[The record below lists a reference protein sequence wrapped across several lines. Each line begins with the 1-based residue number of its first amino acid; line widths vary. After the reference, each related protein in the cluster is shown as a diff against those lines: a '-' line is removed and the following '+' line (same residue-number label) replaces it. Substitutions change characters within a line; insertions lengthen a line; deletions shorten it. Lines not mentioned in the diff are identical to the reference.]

1 MLRNNCSSLNPQ
13 TYNVHAKSYPHRGVQ
28 GGGGVLTDPPLEFLK
43 CCSILKLNDFA
54 FSGKPLIFSTRSGI
68 FYGSWRCLR
77 SVTSPNMVAIL
88 DFIKNQKSGNKN
100 RELIIFLPL
109 TCKITHPQVLL
120 LLLKKVEN
128 MHFHSKIA

>member
-1 MLRNNCSSLNPQ
+1 MLRNNCSSLNPY

-28 GGGGVLTDPPLEFLK
+28 GGGVLTDPPLESLI

-88 DFIKNQKSGNKN
+88 DFIKN
-100 RELIIFLPL
+100 
-109 TCKITHPQVLL
+109 
-120 LLLKKVEN
+120 
-128 MHFHSKIA
+128 